1 MLASLCINELGL
13 SIRGLETGPS
23 PGFSSRGAKIQM
35 EGPKTRRGE
44 TFLKYCIGCM
54 QQPGGQT

>member
-1 MLASLCINELGL
+1 MCFAAGL
-13 SIRGLETGPS
+13 NAGPS
-23 PGFSSRGAKIQM
+23 PGFSSRGDQKTEGGAKNQ
-35 EGPKTRRGE
+35 RGT